1 MEAKIIEKFTST
13 LVTAICDSVQSVTE
27 ECLAKGLI
35 SPETFSNIMKSTA
48 ISNDKTRNLIES
60 VKNCTIIDGTSFDLF
75 LRILNEKL
83 PKRGS
88 AKLLMDMRAE
98 LASRLAQTSSHEDEY
113 ATLVPSSYTSHGIMT
128 YTYHGQPSV
137 PHAHDVSRILSQE
150 QNPFIGRLEE
160 SIRQQER
167 AVAEMKL
174 LKEKLKESGERLNGE
189 PANRQSPNAHEK
201 DLGSTTCTSS
211 MSEADHDMMQIK
223 EKIKNLEEKSKELDT
238 VAGLEVQKWGG
249 GGAHSY

>member
-1 MEAKIIEKFTST
+1 M
-13 LVTAICDSVQSVTE
+13 
-27 ECLAKGLI
+27 AKGLI
-35 SPETFSNIMKSTA
+35 SEETFSNIMKSTA

-60 VKNCTIIDGTSFDLF
+60 VKNCTKIDCTSFDLF
-75 LRILNEKL
+75 LRILNEQL

-113 ATLVPSSYTSHGIMT
+113 AALVPSSYTSHGIMT

-150 QNPFIGRLEE
+150 QNPFIGKLEE

-174 LKEKLKESGERLNGE
+174 LKEKLKESDERLNDE